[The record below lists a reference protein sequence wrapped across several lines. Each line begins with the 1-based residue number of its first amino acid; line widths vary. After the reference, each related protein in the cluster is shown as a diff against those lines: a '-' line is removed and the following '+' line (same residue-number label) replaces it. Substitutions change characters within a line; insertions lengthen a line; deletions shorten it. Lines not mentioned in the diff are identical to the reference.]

1 MRGKLIWKKYLAKCV
16 KHLCCKKCLG
26 AVWKTNVGKS
36 WLYCGDLISSEKVN
50 ITLVIPF
57 QFNFVAFCYIDVIS
71 AL

>member
-1 MRGKLIWKKYLAKCV
+1 MRGKLILEKVPGKV

-26 AVWKTNVGKS
+26 AAWKTNVGKS

-57 QFNFVAFCYIDVIS
+57 QLNFAAF
-71 AL
+71 